1 MVIVLLVVLLIVLLI
16 IIIIIILTPSK
27 FDHKTFNSCYRYNI
41 ITLSRLEYTSD
52 VSASLL
58 TLVVSFTILTTS
70 PVLMLILLLI
80 LPSAT
85 STSFFLYTEMIK

>member
-16 IIIIIILTPSK
+16 IIIVILTPSK
-27 FDHKTFNSCYRYNI
+27 FDHKTLNSCYRYNI